1 MDFSQTYLLVRLY
14 EVEDTENP
22 GIIQDIIYATN
33 SQNPVDFRDL
43 KSNDECQRILEIG
56 AHDLGYVYKRKRDNT
71 LNINVI
77 PSTVAAAA
85 VFAVWRECPHLA
97 KYRRNEFFDKYYSLI
112 FNNLN
117 AAQMVIAVLIFRYC
131 DNNRKK
137 ESELDGIKEHR
148 LYSKAEQTMA
158 DILKDYFNN
167 ANLSEI
173 DGRTM
178 SAAFRRFDIMER
190 YLKNETWWEENMG

>member
-1 MDFSQTYLLVRLY
+1 MLVRLY

-85 VFAVWRECPHLA
+85 VFAVWRESPHLA

-112 FNNLN
+112 FDGLN
-117 AAQMVIAVLIFRYC
+117 AA
-131 DNNRKK
+131 
-137 ESELDGIKEHR
+137 
-148 LYSKAEQTMA
+148 
-158 DILKDYFNN
+158 
-167 ANLSEI
+167 
-173 DGRTM
+173 
-178 SAAFRRFDIMER
+178 
-190 YLKNETWWEENMG
+190 